1 MHRILSEEKKEKFI
15 SSAESIDYT
24 KVSPNDVLKAQDLSD
39 RLKKENIQVEYLYKT
54 GCPYQYIDD
63 SKKIPRIRRSHNY
76 SLRIC
81 IYHRWSRIKT

>member
-39 RLKKENIQVEYLYKT
+39 RLKKENIQV
-54 GCPYQYIDD
+54 
-63 SKKIPRIRRSHNY
+63 
-76 SLRIC
+76 
-81 IYHRWSRIKT
+81 